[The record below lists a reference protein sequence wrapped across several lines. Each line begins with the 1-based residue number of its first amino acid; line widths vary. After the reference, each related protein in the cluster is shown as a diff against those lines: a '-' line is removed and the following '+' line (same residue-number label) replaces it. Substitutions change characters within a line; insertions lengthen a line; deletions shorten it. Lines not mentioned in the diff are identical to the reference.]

1 MKIEDVKIDDEVR
14 VLSVPSVTGV
24 VTSVERDLVTFVNR
38 NGSTCYAHI
47 ANVERVNEEVANE
60 D

>member
-1 MKIEDVKIDDEVR
+1 MKTDCVKKGDDVR

-24 VTSVERDLVTFVNR
+24 VTSVERDLVKFVNR

-47 ANVERVNEEVANE
+47 TNVVRVNKEVANE